1 MITGHKI
8 DILQSIRTQTSFA
21 MYDIEHTEV
30 LTAKAAPGVTGAAA
44 SSSMAESRAGAS
56 DGVMETPG
64 ASSGVT

>member
-1 MITGHKI
+1 MNQSLNSLMILAFFFLYK
-8 DILQSIRTQTSFA
+8 
-21 MYDIEHTEV
+21 IEHTEV